1 MFLSQV
7 MVFSRP
13 LTQQAEQFTVNL
25 KSSISSNFQVP
36 KVCVLF
42 LSVSKSLY
50 HPPSFPCSDVTV
62 SAGFLIILYL
72 LYRNRNNLIT
82 ALLTAPTNHS
92 PSLILLPTSHLNER
106 HSYITFWLTIFQK
119 LLCIWGRKP

>member
-36 KVCVLF
+36 KVCALF

-50 HPPSFPCSDVTV
+50 HPPSFPGSDATV
-62 SAGFLIILYL
+62 SVGFFIILYL
-72 LYRNRNNLIT
+72 LYRNGNNFIT
-82 ALLTAPTNHS
+82 ALLTASTNHS
-92 PSLILLPTSHLNER
+92 PSLILLPTSRLN
-106 HSYITFWLTIFQK
+106 
-119 LLCIWGRKP
+119 